1 MYSYCDGSHL
11 SRMINELTSFSD
23 YKQYGQLASRATGLM
38 VSDGPRLIKCVTKGA
53 AF

>member
-1 MYSYCDGSHL
+1 
-11 SRMINELTSFSD
+11 MINELTSFSD